1 MQSHRARHRLSHPVP
16 AALAGRQAPTPS
28 VAWVDCARLIRGPR
42 STLGGFRFLG
52 VKNSPGGAVFRNV
65 CSREKRTC
73 GFESGLRVL
82 TLSGCGAAPG
92 HPNVKTSY
100 SRRGGRADRARNQSA
115 IMRASRRMMNERE
128 SAPEGIFGNDRSP
141 CQRRKF
147 RAPESVAV
155 RTQFNR
161 NSCRGCALTTRP
173 CDGPRTVAFSPWRL
187 MKSGKHGG
195 SGKTHR
201 RYRLLARLWAVDD
214 IH

>member
-1 MQSHRARHRLSHPVP
+1 MPVLSARQFIGAGTTALSLI
-16 AALAGRQAPTPS
+16 AGAFLLALAAGNARAQGSAPCDAAGEIALLPS
-28 VAWVDCARLIRGPR
+28 
-42 STLGGFRFLG
+42 
-52 VKNSPGGAVFRNV
+52 
-65 CSREKRTC
+65 SREKRTC
-73 GFESGLRVL
+73 GR
-82 TLSGCGAAPG
+82 
-92 HPNVKTSY
+92 PNVKTSY

-147 RAPESVAV
+147 RAPESVAA

-173 CDGPRTVAFSPWRL
+173 CDGPRTVAFSPSVKMNDCYQGRS
-187 MKSGKHGG
+187 MKSGEHGG